1 MTGQGQLE
9 AFHGL
14 LTAMLSTDNEQRAAA
29 EKQYEEIPQEQKPS
43 LLFQIY
49 RLPGVA
55 EEHRSLA
62 LVLLRRLL
70 SNNWE
75 EIVPNWGNENLTQFC
90 NELIAAAQT
99 ETSDNVRKKLT
110 DLIAEVAR
118 NRIDDNTGAQTW
130 VEMPKFIEHCA
141 SSDITPLK
149 LMALSI
155 LEDVPNVFGNDTQS
169 SVPGLKALFE
179 KSLQDA
185 DSSVRS
191 SALKAYVSF
200 IIECD
205 EDDKTIKSLGTLAPI
220 IIKVCEHVV
229 ATEEEDD
236 TPLQCLADLATSL
249 PKVLQ
254 PHLTAVI
261 TLCSQTI
268 QNTEKDEAYRHSA
281 MEVVTSLCEN
291 ASNMVKKR
299 ALNHIPDILTCCL
312 QMMTELDDDITEWLA
327 VDDVDAEDID
337 EEETVAVGE
346 SSLDRIACALNG
358 KIIVPIFLQLAN
370 QLLLD
375 SDWKK
380 RHAGLMG
387 LSTIGEGCQRT
398 MEPTI
403 VEIVRSITPFL
414 KDPHPRVRYA
424 ACNALGQMSS
434 DFAPTLQKRCHDNV
448 VPALVSTL
456 QDTSIPRVAAHAG
469 AALVNF
475 SEDCPKHII
484 SAYLDPLMQ
493 ALEGVLEATYQK
505 LLSEGKKLI
514 LEQIITT
521 IASVAD
527 AAQELFV
534 KFYDRLIGPL
544 KFILREC
551 PDNFKILRGKT
562 IECISLIGLAVG
574 KEKFS
579 SDASEVMHA
588 LGPSME
594 SLTPDDPQ
602 CSYFISS
609 WTRICKVLGPDF
621 AQYLPMVMPPIIRA
635 AQYSPDVA
643 VLYDDEL
650 PGEEDPNWSFHPVGE
665 KKNFG
670 IRTSGLE
677 EKATACEMI
686 VCYARELGATFVPYV
701 EEISK
706 LMIDHLKFF
715 FHEGVRQSAAET
727 LPFLLACV
735 KPQGGVPAM
744 RTLWVEYWK
753 ALREAIKSE
762 VETEVTS
769 EFINAVSE
777 CIEQLG
783 PEGLTEEELK
793 EIAVMMKEEMEAYES
808 RRLEREEAEDDE
820 DADPDEA
827 REELNEEAEIE
838 SGILARISDVI
849 HAGFKTIGA
858 PFFHV
863 VDPLMPLFFPLID
876 VRRTFTDRQWGI
888 CILDDL
894 VEFAPEF
901 SVKYQQQIAQL
912 LLQSLS
918 DEFPEVRQAAA
929 YGFGAMALNNRP
941 EWAPVAAQA
950 LNNLSSMITRGDA
963 RSTEEST
970 VATENA
976 ISAVTK
982 ILRNC
987 CTGMN
992 VDNILA
998 SFVSWLPV
1006 TEDQEESVFVYGF
1019 LADLIDASNTVI
1031 LGENYSNA
1039 PKLVNILAKAI
1050 HHDVFEAKPEALHVK
1065 SRLVDIIK
1073 RMNADPTFF
1082 ATCVAN
1088 SNLDD
1093 AEKETLHNLFI

>member
-1 MTGQGQLE
+1 MTGQAQLE

-14 LTAMLSTDNEQRAAA
+14 LTAMLSTENEQRSAA
-29 EKQYEEIPQEQKPS
+29 EKQYEDIPQDQKPS

-75 EIVPNWGNENLTQFC
+75 EIVPTWGNENLAQFC
-90 NELIAAAQT
+90 NELIGAAQT
-99 ETSDNVRKKLT
+99 EASDNVRKKLT
-110 DLIAEVAR
+110 DLMAEVAR

-130 VEMPKFIEHCA
+130 TEMAQFIQHCA
-141 SSDITPLK
+141 SSESTPLK
-149 LMALSI
+149 QMALSI
-155 LEDVPNVFGNDTQS
+155 IEDVPNVFGNETQS
-169 SVPGLKALFE
+169 CVPGLKGLFD
-179 KSLQDA
+179 KCLQDPNA
-185 DSSVRS
+185 TVRS
-191 SALKAYVSF
+191 AALKAYVSF

-229 ATEEEDD
+229 STEEEDD

-261 TLCSQTI
+261 NLCSQTI
-268 QNTEKDEAYRHSA
+268 HNTEKDDSYRHSA
-281 MEVVTSLCEN
+281 MEVITSLCEN
-291 ASNMVKKR
+291 AANMVKKR
-299 ALNHIPDILTCCL
+299 AANHIPDILTCCL
-312 QMMTELDDDITEWLA
+312 LMMTELEEDISEWLA
-327 VDDVDAEDID
+327 VDDVEAEDMD

-358 KIIVPIFLQLAN
+358 KIIVPIFLQIAN
-370 QLLLD
+370 QLLQD
-375 SDWKK
+375 ADWKK

-403 VEIVRSITPFL
+403 VEIVKSITPFL
-414 KDPHPRVRYA
+414 NDPHPRVRYA

-434 DFAPTLQKRCHDNV
+434 DFAPTLQKRCHESV
-448 VPALVSTL
+448 VPALVATL
-456 QDTSIPRVAAHAG
+456 RDTKIPRVSAHAG

-484 SAYLDPLMQ
+484 SAYLDALMQ
-493 ALEGVLEATYQK
+493 ALEEVLEATYQK
-505 LLSEGKKLI
+505 LLTEGKKLI

-551 PDNFKILRGKT
+551 PENFKILRGKS

-579 SDASEVMHA
+579 ADASDVMHA

-643 VLYDDEL
+643 VLDDDEL

-665 KKNFG
+665 KKHFG

-686 VCYARELGATFVPYV
+686 VCYARELGVTFVPYV

-706 LMIDHLKFF
+706 LMIEHLKFF

-727 LPFLLACV
+727 FPYLLACV

-753 ALREAIKSE
+753 ALKEAIKSE

-769 EFINAVSE
+769 EFINAVAE

-793 EIAVMMKEEMEAYES
+793 EIGGMIKEEMEGYES

-820 DADPDEA
+820 DADPEEA
-827 REELNEEAEIE
+827 KEELNEEAEIE

-863 VDPLMPLFFPLID
+863 VDPLLPLFFPLID
-876 VRRTFTDRQWGI
+876 LRRPYTDRQWGL
-888 CILDDL
+888 CIIDDL
-894 VEFAPEF
+894 VEFSPEF
-901 SVKYQQQIAQL
+901 AFNYQQQIAQL

-929 YGFGAMALNNRP
+929 YGFGAMALNKRP
-941 EWAPVAAQA
+941 EWAAVAAQA
-950 LNNLSSMITRGDA
+950 LDALSSMISRGDA

-982 ILRNC
+982 IIRNC
-987 CTGMN
+987 CTGMDVSN
-992 VDNILA
+992 VLSNFIH
-998 SFVSWLPV
+998 WLPV
-1006 TEDQEESVFVYGF
+1006 TEDHEESVHVYGF
-1019 LADLIDASNTVI
+1019 LADLVEAQNPVI
-1031 LGENYSNA
+1031 IGENFSNG
-1039 PKLVNILAKAI
+1039 PKLLSILVKAI
-1050 HHDVFEAKPEALHVK
+1050 HNDVFEAKPESLHVK
-1065 SRLVDIIK
+1065 SRVCEILKQMRTDQ
-1073 RMNADPTFF
+1073 NFF
-1082 ATCVAN
+1082 MACVTSA
-1088 SNLDD
+1088 NLDD
-1093 AEKETLHNLFI
+1093 AEKETLTKIFA

>member
-1 MTGQGQLE
+1 MAAEGHLE

-14 LTAMLSTDNEQRAAA
+14 LTAMLSTENEQRSAA
-29 EKQYEEIPQEQKPS
+29 EKQYEEIPQAQKPT

-70 SNNWE
+70 SSSWE
-75 EIVPNWGNENLTQFC
+75 EIVPHWGNENLAQFC
-90 NELIAAAQT
+90 NELISAAQT
-99 ETSDNVRKKLT
+99 EASENVRKKLT
-110 DLIAEVAR
+110 DLISEVAR

-130 VEMPKFIEHCA
+130 GEIAQFIHHCSEA
-141 SSDITPLK
+141 DNVSLK
-149 LMALSI
+149 QMALSI
-155 LEDVPNVFGNDTQS
+155 IEDVPNVLGNDTQS
-169 SVPGLKALFE
+169 CVGGLKSLFE
-179 KSLQDA
+179 KCLQDA
-185 DSSVRS
+185 SPAVRS

-205 EDDKTIKSLGTLAPI
+205 DDDKTVKTLGTLAPI

-229 ATEEEDD
+229 NTEEEDD

-254 PHLTAVI
+254 PHLSAVI
-261 TLCSQTI
+261 SLCSSTI
-268 QNTEKDEAYRHSA
+268 QNKEKDESYRHSA
-281 MEVVTSLCEN
+281 MEVITSLCEN

-299 ALNHIPDILTCCL
+299 AANHIPEMLTCCL
-312 QMMTELDDDITEWLA
+312 LMMTELEDDISEWLA
-327 VDDVDAEDID
+327 VDDVEAEDVD

-358 KIIVPIFLQLAN
+358 KVIVPIFLQIVN
-370 QLLLD
+370 QLLHD
-375 SDWKK
+375 DDWKK

-403 VEIVRSITPFL
+403 ADVVKTIVPYL
-414 KDPHPRVRYA
+414 NDPHPRVRYA

-434 DFAPTLQKRCHDNV
+434 DFAPTLQKRCHEVV
-448 VPALVSTL
+448 VPALLNTL
-456 QDTSIPRVAAHAG
+456 RETSIPRVSAHAG

-484 SAYLDPLMQ
+484 SAYLDALMH

-505 LLSEGKKLI
+505 LMTDGKKLI

-527 AAQELFV
+527 ASQELFV

-544 KFILREC
+544 KFILKEC
-551 PDNFKILRGKT
+551 PENFKILRGKT

-574 KEKFS
+574 KDKFAK
-579 SDASEVMHA
+579 DAGEVMNA

-594 SLTPDDPQ
+594 TLTPDDPQ

-609 WTRICKVLGPDF
+609 WTRICKVLGPAF
-621 AQYLPMVMPPIIRA
+621 AEYLPMVMPPIIRA

-643 VLYDDEL
+643 VLDDDEL
-650 PGEEDPNWSFHPVGE
+650 PGDDPDWSFHPVGE

-670 IRTSGLE
+670 IRTSGIE

-686 VCYARELGATFVPYV
+686 VCYARELKEAFVPYV

-706 LMIDHLKFF
+706 LMIEHLKFF

-727 LPFLLACV
+727 FPYLLACV
-735 KPQGGVPAM
+735 KTQGGVPAM
-744 RTLWVEYWK
+744 RSLWVEYWK
-753 ALREAIKSE
+753 HLKDAIKQE

-769 EFINAVSE
+769 EFINAVGE
-777 CIEQLG
+777 CIEELG
-783 PEGLTEEELK
+783 AEGLTEEELK
-793 EIAVMMKEEMEAYES
+793 EIGQMMGDEMSSYES
-808 RRLEREEAEDDE
+808 RRVEREEAEADE
-820 DADPDEA
+820 DADPEEA
-827 REELNEEAEIE
+827 REELDEEAEIE

-863 VDPLMPLFFPLID
+863 VDPLMPHFFPLID
-876 VRRTFTDRQWGI
+876 VRRSYTDRQWGI
-888 CILDDL
+888 CVLDDL

-901 SVKYQQQIAQL
+901 ALKYHAQLSQL
-912 LLQSLS
+912 LLQSLG

-929 YGFGAMALNNRP
+929 YGFGAMALNNHP
-941 EWAPVAAQA
+941 SWHPIAFAALPA
-950 LNNLSSMITRGDA
+950 LSSMINRTDA

-976 ISAVTK
+976 ISSVAK
-982 ILRNC
+982 IIRNC
-987 CTGMN
+987 SNGQN
-992 VDNILA
+992 VDQVLS
-998 SFVSWLPV
+998 SFVHWLPV
-1006 TEDQEESVFVYGF
+1006 TEDVEESVHVYGF
-1019 LADLIDASNTVI
+1019 LADLLELQNPHIIGDNGSNCPKI
-1031 LGENYSNA
+1031 L
-1039 PKLVNILAKAI
+1039 NILVKAI
-1050 HHDVFEAKPEALHVK
+1050 HNDVFEKKDEALAVKQRLVLIVK
-1065 SRLVDIIK
+1065 SMKVNDEVFMQLLN
-1073 RMNADPTFF
+1073 NAH
-1082 ATCVAN
+1082 
-1088 SNLDD
+1088 LDD
-1093 AEKETLHNLFI
+1093 AEKVTLQNILNC